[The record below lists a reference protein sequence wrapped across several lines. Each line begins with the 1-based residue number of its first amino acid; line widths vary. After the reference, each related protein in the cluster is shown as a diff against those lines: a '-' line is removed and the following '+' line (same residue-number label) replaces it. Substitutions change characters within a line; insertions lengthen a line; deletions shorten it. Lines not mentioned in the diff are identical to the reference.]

1 MTHRTQV
8 GGYTVPLLSSCISC
22 GALIPQ
28 GTSRC
33 RTHAT
38 HYTPTP
44 ARRASKEAHGYAHQ
58 LRARRML
65 VPGAL
70 CAMRYLANCRG
81 PLQVDYI
88 QPISLGGQPTDENAQ
103 VLCQR
108 HNIAKG
114 GRNRLKP

>member
-1 MTHRTQV
+1 M
-8 GGYTVPLLSSCISC
+8 PLLSSCITC
-22 GALIPQ
+22 GCLISH

-33 RTHAT
+33 PTHAT

-58 LRARRML
+58 LRAKRML

-88 QPISLGGQPTDENAQ
+88 QPISLGGQATDENAQ
-103 VLCQR
+103 VLCRR

-114 GRNRLKP
+114 GRNRVRTLRG